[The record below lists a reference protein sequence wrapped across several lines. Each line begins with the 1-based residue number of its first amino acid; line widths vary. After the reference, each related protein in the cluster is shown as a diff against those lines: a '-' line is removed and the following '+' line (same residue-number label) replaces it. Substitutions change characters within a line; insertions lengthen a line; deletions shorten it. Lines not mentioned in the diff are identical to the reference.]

1 MNFSKYYDS
10 EHFTASKMHTRAAVA
25 ITHKDYQPPSDIQLF
40 YLLEIISDFAAL
52 GYCEFKFSN
61 QYIDIHKEVYNKLR
75 ELGYTIEEDAY
86 TYTVTI
92 RWNY

>member
-10 EHFTASKMHTRAAVA
+10 ERFTASKMHTCAAIA
-25 ITHKDYQPPSDIQLF
+25 ITNKDYQPPSDIQLF
-40 YLLEIISDFAAL
+40 YLLEIINDFAAL

-75 ELGYTIEEDAY
+75 ELGYTIEEDVY
-86 TYTVTI
+86 KYTVTI

>member
-10 EHFTASKMHTRAAVA
+10 AHFTASKMHTLAAVA
-25 ITHKDYQPPSDIQLF
+25 ITNKNYQPPSDIQLF

-75 ELGYTIEEDAY
+75 ELGYTIEEDVY
-86 TYTVTI
+86 KYTVTI